1 MTRVTLSVL
10 PHRHS
15 LPTCVSS
22 RMRSTILYNF
32 RLPPEAVNKA
42 FYVDDGVTGAD
53 SAITHQH
60 ELHSLFSLAGFL
72 LRKWNSS
79 ESTVLDQIDSE
90 LRDSQ
95 CICQITEPEAWNAMH
110 L

>member
-1 MTRVTLSVL
+1 MTRVTFGVAAS
-10 PHRHS
+10 S
-15 LPTCVSS
+15 FIANMCVKQNALNHTLQFPLAA
-22 RMRSTILYNF
+22 R
-32 RLPPEAVNKA
+32 AVNKA